1 MKRLFI
7 ADVHAN
13 LPALQAVLADAG
25 RVDAVVFLGDA
36 VGFGP
41 YPAQCVELLQS
52 LRPIAVIGNHDSAV
66 LSAGA
71 FPPGSPS
78 PAAIWNAWTL
88 HQLGANHVQW
98 LQALPAEAEIPN
110 VATAEQSAPDCLRG
124 PIKLL
129 HHPPGAPYLHPRMP
143 DDELAGYFT
152 KVAGGMIVCGH
163 SHYGFD
169 RAVNGRRFVCVPSA
183 GQPRD
188 GDPRAG
194 YALEIDG
201 RMELRRVA
209 YDVESAA
216 SGVAGLPLPAAF
228 IARWLNFLRTGHDR
242 EWSRD
247 ASYPPSQRMLNRPP
261 AGTYS

>member
-25 RVDAVVFLGDA
+25 TADAVVFLGDA

-41 YPAQCVELLQS
+41 HPAQCVELLQS
-52 LRPIAVIGNHDSAV
+52 LSPVAVIGNHDAAV
-66 LSAGA
+66 LSAGG

-78 PAAIWNAWTL
+78 PGAIWNAWTL
-88 HQLGANHVQW
+88 HQLGAKHVQW
-98 LQALPAEAEIPN
+98 LRSLPAAAEIPR
-110 VATAEQSAPDCLRG
+110 AETAGRPPDG
-124 PIKLL
+124 PIPGTIKLL

-143 DDELAGYFT
+143 DAELAGYFA
-152 KVAGGMIVCGH
+152 KAAGGMIVFGH

-169 RAVNGRRFVCVPSA
+169 RAVNGRRFVCIPSA

-188 GDPRAG
+188 ADPRAG

-216 SGVAGLPLPAAF
+216 RGVAGLPLPAAF
-228 IARWLNFLRTGHDR
+228 IARWLSFLRAGHDR

-247 ASYPPSQRMLNRPP
+247 TDYR
-261 AGTYS
+261 